1 MLDEIWNC
9 DREHI
14 RKIRGNMLM
23 TFKLFISASNK
34 ILVYFF
40 LFIIFFALLF
50 FAYYY
55 SSNAIIN
62 LDKNHLVG
70 HAFGEIDGKVYT
82 NSLEGFKQNYSLGIK
97 VFEVDLSV
105 TSDGE
110 VVCFH
115 DGMEKL
121 YGLKNKISDTSLA
134 EFRQSKIYGKYTP
147 LDLHDLIKIMEMYPD
162 IRIITDTKGE
172 ITYMLSKIKSAAVM
186 VNPDIMNRIVPQ
198 IYNENDYYLLMKI
211 YPFRELIY
219 TLYRADASDIQ
230 IADFIK
236 YKKEIKAVTVHTRR
250 FTLNLAK
257 LVNGM
262 GKHVFV
268 HTVNDLWQAR
278 LFLNFGAYG
287 FYTDNLHAKIK
298 G

>member
-1 MLDEIWNC
+1 
-9 DREHI
+9 
-14 RKIRGNMLM
+14 M
-23 TFKLFISASNK
+23 TFKLFISSGNK
-34 ILVYFF
+34 ILAFF
-40 LFIIFFALLF
+40 LFVISFALLG

-70 HAFGEIDGKVYT
+70 HAFGEIDGKAYT
-82 NSLEGFKQNYSLGIK
+82 NSLEAFKQNYSLGIK

-115 DGMEKL
+115 DGMEKK
-121 YGLKNKISDTSLA
+121 YGLKNIISDTSLA
-134 EFRQSKIYGKYTP
+134 EFRQSKIFGKYTP
-147 LDLHDLIKIMEMYPD
+147 LDLRDLIKIMDLNSD
-162 IRIITDTKGE
+162 IRIITDTKGD
-172 ITYMLSKIKSAAVM
+172 ITYMLSKFKNAAIM

-198 IYNENDYYLLMKI
+198 MYHENDYYLLMKI

-219 TLYRADASDIQ
+219 TLYRTNASDMQ

-236 YKKEIKAVTVHTRR
+236 HKKEIKAVTVYTRR
-250 FTLNLAK
+250 FTSNLAK
-257 LVNGM
+257 IVNGM
-262 GKHVFV
+262 GKHIFV

-278 LFLNFGAYG
+278 LFLYFGAYG
-287 FYTDNLHAKIK
+287 FYTDNLHVKIN